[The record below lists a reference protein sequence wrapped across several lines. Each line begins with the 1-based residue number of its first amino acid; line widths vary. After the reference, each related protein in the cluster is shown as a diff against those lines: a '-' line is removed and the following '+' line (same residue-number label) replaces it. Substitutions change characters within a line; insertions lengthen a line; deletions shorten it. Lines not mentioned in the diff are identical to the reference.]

1 MKQQINKKN
10 KKSNQ
15 PVDFDIDMLKDE
27 LVKPKQQLIKK
38 DSVSDKSKSKSHKR
52 KR

>member
-1 MKQQINKKN
+1 MKINKKN

-15 PVDFDIDMLKDE
+15 PVDFDIDDLRE
-27 LVKPKQQLIKK
+27 QLIKK